1 MKTLI
6 IDCDGVLYPESQFP
20 LYIVTKAIEKKA
32 YSNNITKEEYNKISK
47 QTIERGEQGLFN
59 FVLNLCNKNMDSYNN
74 FCKSLVDSLDY
85 SRIKRNDELYNLL
98 IKASKK
104 YEICIFTNENIFH
117 LDKVYK
123 QLFGKSLQDFPF
135 PSYDINF
142 TFKDGCFHPK
152 QTKEGYINFMKKI
165 NKDKKDC
172 IVIDDSYRNI
182 KRCMEIGIQY
192 EYITNEN
199 TLTNVLNKLIEN

>member
-1 MKTLI
+1 
-6 IDCDGVLYPESQFP
+6 
-20 LYIVTKAIEKKA
+20 
-32 YSNNITKEEYNKISK
+32 
-47 QTIERGEQGLFN
+47 
-59 FVLNLCNKNMDSYNN
+59 MDSYNN
-74 FCKSLVDSLDY
+74 FCKTLVDSLDY
-85 SRIKRNDELYNLL
+85 SGIKINDELYNLL

-104 YEICIFTNENIFH
+104 YDICIFTNENKFH

-123 QLFGKSLQDFPF
+123 QLFVKSLRDFPF

-142 TFKDGCFHPK
+142 TFKDGCFHPE

-182 KRCMEIGIQY
+182 QRCMEIGIQY
-192 EYITNEN
+192 EYITNGN

>member
-6 IDCDGVLYPESQFP
+6 IDCDGVLYPEYKNP
-20 LYIVTKAIEKKA
+20 IIKGIKTIKKQA
-32 YSNNITKEEYNKISK
+32 YLNNISKEEYQRISK
-47 QTIERGEQGLFN
+47 ETYERGEQGIFNFILNLFN
-59 FVLNLCNKNMDSYNN
+59 KNLDIYNE
-74 FCKSLVDSLDY
+74 FCKKLVDILDY
-85 SRIKRNDELYNLL
+85 SEIGRNDELYNLL

-104 YEICIFTNENIFH
+104 YYICIFSNNCSFH

-135 PSYDINF
+135 PSYDISF

-152 QTKEGYINFMKKI
+152 QTKEGFINFMKKI
-165 NKDKKDC
+165 NKDKNDC

-182 KRCMEIGIQY
+182 QRCIELGIQC
-192 EYITNEN
+192 EYISKDNNLEK
-199 TLTNVLNKLIEN
+199 VLNKLITI

>member
-1 MKTLI
+1 
-6 IDCDGVLYPESQFP
+6 
-20 LYIVTKAIEKKA
+20 
-32 YSNNITKEEYNKISK
+32 
-47 QTIERGEQGLFN
+47 
-59 FVLNLCNKNMDSYNN
+59 MDSYNN
-74 FCKSLVDSLDY
+74 FCKTLVDSLDY

-98 IKASKK
+98 IQASKK
-104 YEICIFTNENIFH
+104 YEICIFTNDNKFH

-135 PSYDINF
+135 PSYDIGF

-165 NKDKKDC
+165 KKDKKDC

-182 KRCMEIGIQY
+182 QRCMEIGIQY
-192 EYITNEN
+192 EYITNKK
-199 TLTNVLNKLIEN
+199 TLTNVLIKLIEN